1 MVKGR
6 AVVPVPVVGA
16 DGLPMLGPLRDA
28 LSGAGPALAPHAAD
42 RPPDPAAS
50 LPLGPDEDDDGD
62 PVAAVVST
70 TGSTGTAKHVL
81 LQASALLASAGA
93 THDVLGGAG
102 TWLLPVPA
110 HTVAGVQV
118 LVRSLVAGTRP
129 SVLDLAGGF
138 DPAGFAQAAGE
149 LASRAA
155 GRRYTSL
162 VPAQLDLL
170 LDAGTPAHAAA
181 LEALRSFDAVL
192 VGGAA
197 LPPALR
203 ERAGRAGVRVV
214 STYGMTE
221 TCGGCVYDGV
231 PLPGVRVRVDS
242 LEATTP
248 TPGDPAG
255 RVAPQTGGAAGRVVI
270 SGPVVAAGYRT
281 SPPSPGPH
289 GGGEGFAV
297 VQGVREFRT
306 ADRGELVQGL
316 LQLLGRTD
324 DVVTSGGSNVSLDA
338 VDRVLR
344 AQAGVRDCLVVAVP
358 SERWGA
364 RVGALVVDA
373 HPAPVALDEAIRAA
387 VRRELG
393 GAAVPRPLHHV
404 DRLPLTGVG
413 KPDRV
418 AAAAML
424 APVDAGTPD
433 LRDHGGTHT
442 PTEES
447 T

>member
-1 MVKGR
+1 MSGR
-6 AVVPVPVVGA
+6 AVVAVPVVGA
-16 DGLPMLGPLRDA
+16 DGLPLLGALREA

-42 RPPDPAAS
+42 RAPDPAAVA
-50 LPLGPDEDDDGD
+50 PLGPDEDDDHD

-70 TGSTGTAKHVL
+70 TGSTGAAKHVL
-81 LQASALLASAGA
+81 LPASALLASAGA
-93 THDVLGGAG
+93 THDALGGAG

-138 DPAGFAQAAGE
+138 DPAAFVRAAAG
-149 LASRAA
+149 LVSRAP

-170 LDAGTPAHAAA
+170 LDAGPVRDAAVD
-181 LEALRSFDAVL
+181 ALRGFDAVL

-203 ERAGRAGVRVV
+203 GRAVDAGIRVV

-231 PLPGVRVRVDS
+231 PLPGVEVRIDPLAPGQADRS
-242 LEATTP
+242 DDGSHDGTTG
-248 TPGDPAG
+248 T
-255 RVAPQTGGAAGRVVI
+255 TGSEGRVVLA
-270 SGPVVAAGYRT
+270 GPVVARGYRA
-281 SPPSPGPH
+281 PRPGPSVE
-289 GGGEGFAV
+289 GGEGFAV
-297 VQGVREFRT
+297 VQGVRELRT
-306 ADRGELVQGL
+306 ADRGRLVGGV

-324 DVVTSGGSNVSLDA
+324 DVVVSGGTNVALDA
-338 VDRVLR
+338 VDRVVR
-344 AQAGVRDCLVVAVP
+344 AHPGVRDCLVVAVG
-358 SERWGA
+358 SARWGA
-364 RVGALVVDA
+364 QVAALVVDA
-373 HPAPVALDEAIRAA
+373 DPGRPVPDDDVRAA

-393 GAAVPRPLHHV
+393 SAAVPRLLRHV
-404 DRLPLTGVG
+404 DGLPLTGVG

-418 AAAAML
+418 AATAL
-424 APVDAGTPD
+424 LGP
-433 LRDHGGTHT
+433 LRTSPPRLGDHVTAHP